1 MHRHLYN
8 SLSWPLL
15 GWWNEDST
23 SRRSPHYA
31 WVRMGKI
38 ARISK
43 NQGASRSIG
52 LKRTCMSSS
61 SPVNQI
67 RLGTST
73 SPDGGK
79 LIARANWWQ
88 STKIHQ
94 HVFTWQW
101 TLSVLSK
108 EEMLLKLPNGSMA
121 LLQPWDYNN
130 LGPPPFPHHNV
141 QLLRNP
147 HVWNLTE
154 QQSQFLDWVPQSC
167 PTAQW
172 KREITFAVICG
183 MLSWRGQISGDIRS
197 AHMDSDSV

>member
-1 MHRHLYN
+1 
-8 SLSWPLL
+8 
-15 GWWNEDST
+15 
-23 SRRSPHYA
+23 
-31 WVRMGKI
+31 MGKI

-43 NQGASRSIG
+43 DQGASRSIG
-52 LKRTCMSSS
+52 CMSSS

-154 QQSQFLDWVPQSC
+154 QQSQFLDWGPS
-167 PTAQW
+167 
-172 KREITFAVICG
+172 K
-183 MLSWRGQISGDIRS
+183 LSNS
-197 AHMDSDSV
+197 SVESWNYFCRNLWHALVKGTNFGWHSERAYGLG